1 MFPYA
6 PRIDTPGAK
15 TVIPGP
21 YCVNVALVKLRVLL
35 NAPTLITGTSGVLGA
50 RPLQKGI

>member
-21 YCVNVALVKLRVLL
+21 YCVNVALVKLRVLF
-35 NAPTLITGTSGVLGA
+35 NAPTMIESLSGEFGEGFGF
-50 RPLQKGI
+50 QN